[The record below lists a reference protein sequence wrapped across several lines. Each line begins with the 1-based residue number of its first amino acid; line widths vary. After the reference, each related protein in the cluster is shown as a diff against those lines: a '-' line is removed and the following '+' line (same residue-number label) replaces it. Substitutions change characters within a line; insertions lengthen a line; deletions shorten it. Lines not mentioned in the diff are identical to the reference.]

1 MANLFSKLKNRFSDI
16 VSVAPGARDRYDDD
30 DYDDYD
36 DDYDD
41 EYDDDYDDRYDDR
54 YDDSGRLQLHYG
66 GSRDAGYRRSGSRD
80 DRASS
85 RRGGESRYDREQP
98 SSRRESGS
106 SRYGGRNNERERERD
121 VIPFGEA
128 GRNQSPVA
136 NVESIILRPKLVDD
150 AVEICNHMRA
160 GRMCI
165 VDLTGLNNANAQRI
179 ADYLGGVCHAL
190 DGVTTRVNEG
200 IFTVAPHSHRV
211 MSDYREEMPLDRG
224 SFFSR
229 AANDR

>member
-1 MANLFSKLKNRFSDI
+1 MANLFGKLKNRISDI
-16 VSVAPGARDRYDDD
+16 VSVAPGARDRYEDD
-30 DYDDYD
+30 DYDDYEYE
-36 DDYDD
+36 DDYD
-41 EYDDDYDDRYDDR
+41 EYDDDYDDRYDE
-54 YDDSGRLQLHYG
+54 SGRLQLHYG
-66 GSRDAGYRRSGSRD
+66 SSREAGYRRSSSRD

-85 RRGGESRYDREQP
+85 RRGSENKYDREQT
-98 SSRRESGS
+98 SSRSQSAS
-106 SRYGGRNNERERERD
+106 SRYGRQYDRD
-121 VIPFGEA
+121 VIPFSETSKTTA
-128 GRNQSPVA
+128 SVT

-211 MSDYREEMPLDRG
+211 MSDYREEMALDRG

>member
-1 MANLFSKLKNRFSDI
+1 MANLFSRLKNRFSDI

-36 DDYDD
+36 DEYDD
-41 EYDDDYDDRYDDR
+41 EYDDDYDDR

-66 GSRDAGYRRSGSRD
+66 NSRDSGYRRSGSRD
-80 DRASS
+80 DRTSS
-85 RRGGESRYDREQP
+85 RRGGDRSDNRYDREQT
-98 SSRRESGS
+98 SSRGSG
-106 SRYGGRNNERERERD
+106 SRYGRQNERD
-121 VIPFGEA
+121 VIPFNDGVK
-128 GRNQSPVA
+128 GPSSVA

-211 MSDYREEMPLDRG
+211 MSDYRDREEMAHDRG

>member
-1 MANLFSKLKNRFSDI
+1 MANLFSKIKNRFSDI

-41 EYDDDYDDRYDDR
+41 DYGYDDDYDDRYEDT
-54 YDDSGRLQLHYG
+54 GKLQLHYG
-66 GSRDAGYRRSGSRD
+66 SPRDVGYRRSASRD

-85 RRGGESRYDREQP
+85 RRGSESRHDREQS
-98 SSRRESGS
+98 SSRSPS
-106 SRYGGRNNERERERD
+106 SRYGRPYERD
-121 VIPFGEA
+121 VIPFSESGK
-128 GRNQSPVA
+128 NQPSAPS
-136 NVESIILRPKLVDD
+136 VESIILRPKIVDD

-211 MSDYREEMPLDRG
+211 MSDYREEMALDRG

>member
-1 MANLFSKLKNRFSDI
+1 MANLLRKIKSKFSDI
-16 VSVAPGARDRYDDD
+16 VSVAPGTRDRYDDD
-30 DYDDYD
+30 YDE
-36 DDYDD
+36 YDD
-41 EYDDDYDDRYDDR
+41 EYEDEDFDDYDDRYDDS
-54 YDDSGRLQLHYG
+54 DRLQLHYG
-66 GSRDAGYRRSGSRD
+66 SSRDSNYRRENSRYDSRD
-80 DRASS
+80 DRTTARRGSDYGYEREQAPS
-85 RRGGESRYDREQP
+85 RRQG
-98 SSRRESGS
+98 SSS
-106 SRYGGRNNERERERD
+106 SRYGRQYERD
-121 VIPFGEA
+121 VIPFGENKT
-128 GRNQSPVA
+128 GQTPVTTS
-136 NVESIILRPKLVDD
+136 VESIILRPKLVDD

-211 MSDYREEMPLDRG
+211 MSDYREEVPLDRG
-224 SFFSR
+224 FFSK

>member
-16 VSVAPGARDRYDDD
+16 VSVAPGARDRYDED
-30 DYDDYD
+30 DYDEYD
-36 DDYDD
+36 DDYDYD
-41 EYDDDYDDRYDDR
+41 EYDDDYDYDDRYDDR
-54 YDDSGRLQLHYG
+54 GRLQLHYG
-66 GSRDAGYRRSGSRD
+66 SSRDAGYRRTSSRD
-80 DRASS
+80 DRTSS
-85 RRGGESRYDREQP
+85 RRGSENRFDREYA
-98 SSRRESGS
+98 SSRNQSTGS
-106 SRYGGRNNERERERD
+106 RHSRQSERD
-121 VIPFGEA
+121 VIPFSEGTR
-128 GRNQSPVA
+128 GQSPTP
-136 NVESIILRPKLVDD
+136 NVESIILRPKIVDD

-211 MSDYREEMPLDRG
+211 MSDYREEMALDRG
-224 SFFSR
+224 SFFSK

>member
-1 MANLFSKLKNRFSDI
+1 MANLFSKIKNRFSDI

-41 EYDDDYDDRYDDR
+41 DYGYDDDYDDRYE
-54 YDDSGRLQLHYG
+54 DSGRLQLHYG
-66 GSRDAGYRRSGSRD
+66 SPRDTGYRRTNSRDSRD
-80 DRASS
+80 DRASN
-85 RRGGESRYDREQP
+85 RRGSDSRYEREQT
-98 SSRRESGS
+98 SSRTAG
-106 SRYGGRNNERERERD
+106 SRYGRPIERD
-121 VIPFGEA
+121 VIPFSEA
-128 GRNQSPVA
+128 GKGQASPA
-136 NVESIILRPKLVDD
+136 PNVESIILRPKIVDD
-150 AVEICNHMRA
+150 AVEICNHMRS

-211 MSDYREEMPLDRG
+211 MTDYREEMSHDRG
-224 SFFSR
+224 SFFAR

>member
-1 MANLFSKLKNRFSDI
+1 MANLFSKLRNKFSDI

-30 DYDDYD
+30 EY

-41 EYDDDYDDRYDDR
+41 EYDDYDDDEDDYDDRYEDA
-54 YDDSGRLQLHYG
+54 GRLQLHYG
-66 GSRDAGYRRSGSRD
+66 SSRDAGYRRSGSRD

-85 RRGGESRYDREQP
+85 RRGSENRRDREQA
-98 SSRRESGS
+98 SSRGQSAS
-106 SRYGGRNNERERERD
+106 SRYGRQDERD
-121 VIPFGEA
+121 VIPFSEA
-128 GRNQSPVA
+128 GRGSGLGIS
-136 NVESIILRPKLVDD
+136 VESIILRPKLVDD

-211 MSDYREEMPLDRG
+211 MSDYREEMPLDRS

>member
-41 EYDDDYDDRYDDR
+41 YDDDYDDRYE
-54 YDDSGRLQLHYG
+54 DSGRLQLHYG
-66 GSRDAGYRRSGSRD
+66 SSRDSGYRRPSSRD

-85 RRGGESRYDREQP
+85 RRGSENRYDREQP
-98 SSRRESGS
+98 SSRSQSTGS
-106 SRYGGRNNERERERD
+106 RHGRQYDRD
-121 VIPFGEA
+121 VIPFDDGNR
-128 GRNQSPVA
+128 GPSSVM

>member
-1 MANLFSKLKNRFSDI
+1 MANLFSKIKNRLGDI
-16 VSVAPGARDRYDDD
+16 VSVAPGARDRYDE
-30 DYDDYD
+30 
-36 DDYDD
+36 D
-41 EYDDDYDDRYDDR
+41 EYDDYEDEYDEYDYDDGYDDRYDDG
-54 YDDSGRLQLHYG
+54 GRQQFNYG
-66 GSRDAGYRRSGSRD
+66 GSRDSGYRRSGSRD
-80 DRASS
+80 ERASS
-85 RRGGESRYDREQP
+85 RRGNESKYEREQS
-98 SSRRESGS
+98 SSRSQSAG
-106 SRYGGRNNERERERD
+106 SRYGRQYERD
-121 VIPFGEA
+121 VIPFSEA
-128 GRNQSPVA
+128 GKGSTPA
-136 NVESIILRPKLVDD
+136 SNVESIIIRPKMVDD

-165 VDLTGLNNANAQRI
+165 VDLTDLNNANAQRI

-211 MSDYREEMPLDRG
+211 MSDYREELTPDRG

>member
-1 MANLFSKLKNRFSDI
+1 MANLFGRLRDRISDI
-16 VSVAPGARDRYDDD
+16 VSVAPGAKDGYYEDEYDEYDDE
-30 DYDDYD
+30 YDDY
-36 DDYDD
+36 DYDD
-41 EYDDDYDDRYDDR
+41 EYDDRYEE
-54 YDDSGRLQLHYG
+54 SGRSRYNYG
-66 GSRDAGYRRSGSRD
+66 NSRD
-80 DRASS
+80 DRNRRSNS
-85 RRGGESRYDREQP
+85 REDRTSTRRGNERSDNRYDRDQQ
-98 SSRRESGS
+98 SSKGQSNG
-106 SRYGGRNNERERERD
+106 SRYGSQYERD
-121 VIPFGEA
+121 YIPFNESAKNGV
-128 GRNQSPVA
+128 PVTNA
-136 NVESIILRPKLVDD
+136 ESIILRPKLVDD

-211 MSDYREEMPLDRG
+211 MSDYREETPLDRG
-224 SFFSR
+224 SFFSK

>member
-1 MANLFSKLKNRFSDI
+1 MANLFSKLKDRFSDI

-30 DYDDYD
+30 YDDYDDDDYDDYD

-41 EYDDDYDDRYDDR
+41 R
-54 YDDSGRLQLHYG
+54 YDDSERMQLNYG
-66 GSRDAGYRRSGSRD
+66 NSRDAGYRRSSSRD
-80 DRASS
+80 DRTSS
-85 RRGGESRYDREQP
+85 RRGSESRYDREQT
-98 SSRRESGS
+98 SSRGQSAS
-106 SRYGGRNNERERERD
+106 SRYGRQYERD
-121 VIPFGEA
+121 VIPFSEA
-128 GRNQSPVA
+128 TKNQSPVS

-211 MSDYREEMPLDRG
+211 MSDYREEVPLDRG